1 MPLTKLSRKYHLL
14 KRDKDGT
21 NVMKLEHQASSK
33 IAQVIQLE
41 NFVGPLINNGYKEQE
56 SVIPE
61 TPSSSSEEESSQ
73 LLDARQLSTIQ
84 AGKSHDSSE
93 LKTSFDLQGCTNH
106 EAHETASSRNVRQ
119 ADTYIETTR
128 DKITLRR
135 PKKEQIKCKNI
146 NSDVPYNI

>member
-61 TPSSSSEEESSQ
+61 TSSSSSEEESSQ

-84 AGKSHDSSE
+84 AGKSHDSSNQ
-93 LKTSFDLQGCTNH
+93 TIY
-106 EAHETASSRNVRQ
+106 NV
-119 ADTYIETTR
+119 DYLIEKR
-128 DKITLRR
+128 
-135 PKKEQIKCKNI
+135 
-146 NSDVPYNI
+146 